1 MLGWSPTAIK
11 FAALYERLFAL
22 ICTLDDNGFGSG
34 FGPVKVIT
42 PQFPVVRNWGLNNLN
57 YGQEFANRKAKERTL
72 PRLWGYPLGISTAA
86 LEEEK

>member
-34 FGPVKVIT
+34 FGPVKVT
-42 PQFPVVRNWGLNNLN
+42 AVSWARKCSGTQAEGRNKANSSKCVFHKNFFQNL
-57 YGQEFANRKAKERTL
+57 E
-72 PRLWGYPLGISTAA
+72 
-86 LEEEK
+86 